1 MPEPLPPRPDMI
13 TNAAVLGSG
22 SWGTALSIALAERGL
37 DVILYGNE
45 PAIRDEIN
53 TQHRNSRYLPEI
65 ALSDRI
71 RATTEI
77 TEARAAA
84 LILLVVPSQVARI
97 VLSQLQDVGVPPSAI
112 LVNCTKG
119 IDPGSG
125 KLMHELI
132 EEFFPANPV
141 AVLSGPSHAEE
152 VARRIA
158 TLVTVG
164 SADPEVATTVQRIF
178 TLPWFRTYTSS
189 DVIGIELGGVVK
201 NVFAIAAGA
210 IEGLGLGDNAKAAL
224 LTRGLAEMTRLGVA
238 LGAREETFRGLSG
251 VGDLIVTCYSQ
262 HSRNNRVGRMLGSG
276 MSLEEAVAAMS
287 QVAEGVPNAK
297 NAHELARK
305 LGVRTPIIDQAYAV
319 LFQGK
324 PPAQA
329 LRELLER
336 DQRPEAD

>member
-1 MPEPLPPRPDMI
+1 MF
-13 TNAAVLGSG
+13 TKAAVLGAG
-22 SWGTALSIALAERGL
+22 SWGTALSVALADRGL
-37 DVILYGNE
+37 AVSLYGNE
-45 PAIRDEIN
+45 PSIRDEVN
-53 TQHRNSRYLPEI
+53 SAHRNSRYLPEVDLPP
-65 ALSDRI
+65 AI

-77 TEARAAA
+77 TEVKDAP

-97 VLSQLQDVGVPPSAI
+97 VLTQLHSVGLPASTI

-132 EEFFPANPV
+132 EEFFPENPV

-152 VARRIA
+152 VAKRIA

-164 SADPEVATTVQRIF
+164 ATDPDIATKVQEVF
-178 TLPWFRTYTSS
+178 TLPWFRTYTST
-189 DVIGIELGGVVK
+189 DVVGIELGGVVK

-210 IEGLGLGDNAKAAL
+210 IDGLGLGDNAKAAMV
-224 LTRGLAEMTRLGVA
+224 TRALAEMTRLGVA
-238 LGAREETFRGLSG
+238 LGAKEETFRGLSG
-251 VGDLIVTCYSQ
+251 IGDLIVTCYSE

-276 MSLEEAVAAMS
+276 KTLDEAIAEMS

-305 LGVRTPIIDQAYAV
+305 LGVRTPLIDQAYEVIFNA
-319 LFQGK
+319 K
-324 PPAQA
+324 PPAKA

-336 DQRPEAD
+336 EQRPEAD